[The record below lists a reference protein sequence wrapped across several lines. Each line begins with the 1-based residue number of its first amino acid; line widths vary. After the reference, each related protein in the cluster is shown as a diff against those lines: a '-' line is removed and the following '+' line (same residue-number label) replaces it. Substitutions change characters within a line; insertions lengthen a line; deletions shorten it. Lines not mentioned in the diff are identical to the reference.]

1 VTNPVFNLKS
11 GSTRKNCIASWK
23 LFDYTQFEKMIL
35 PCHFHVG
42 AKYSFFFP
50 SFAGVDML
58 HLRRRG
64 FTLIELLVVIAIIAI
79 LIGLLLPAVQKV
91 REAAARSKCSNNLK
105 QLALAVHNF
114 ESAQQKL
121 PPAGVGYGFNASSPT
136 GNGDAVI
143 LNMSGMVLLL
153 PYFEQNALFAQL
165 DVRQSFSDVRTDNGG
180 GVRNQRGM
188 LTSPLPNVNTGL
200 MNLEISTFRC
210 PSDNGDPR
218 KAGQASN
225 NRYGPTGAQIG
236 NKTNYDFIVDAGNDF
251 GTGNYWRNA
260 PTQNR
265 RMFGENSDLKLAQ
278 VSDGLSNTLM
288 LGETTQT
295 VFNGTS
301 VAWGYRA
308 WVLVGVDPTRGTG
321 VNDFTF
327 CASWTGF
334 PAPGCIP
341 VINGRLGDWG
351 RAGSLHTGGAQFAMG
366 DASVR
371 FVRQSVAAAALV
383 AYVTYAGGE
392 VNSNI
397 D

>member
-1 VTNPVFNLKS
+1 M
-11 GSTRKNCIASWK
+11 
-23 LFDYTQFEKMIL
+23 Y
-35 PCHFHVG
+35 HF
-42 AKYSFFFP
+42 
-50 SFAGVDML
+50 
-58 HLRRRG
+58 RRRG

-105 QLALAVHNF
+105 QLALAVHNY

-121 PPAGVGYGFNASSPT
+121 PPAGVGYGFASSTPT
-136 GNGDAVI
+136 GTGDAVI

-153 PYFEQNALFAQL
+153 PYFEQGALFAQL
-165 DVRQSFSDVRTDNGG
+165 DVKQSFSDVRTDNGG
-180 GVRNQRGM
+180 GIRNQKGV
-188 LTSPLPNVNTGL
+188 LTSPLPNLNTSK

-218 KAGQASN
+218 KVGQASN
-225 NRYGPTGAQIG
+225 NRYGPTGAEIG
-236 NKTNYDFIVDAGNDF
+236 NKTNYDFIVDANNDF
-251 GTGNYWRNA
+251 STANYWKNA
-260 PTQNR
+260 SIQTR
-265 RMFGENSDLKLAQ
+265 RMFGENSDLKMSQ

-295 VFNGTS
+295 VYNGTS
-301 VAWGYRA
+301 PAWGYRA
-308 WVLVGVDPTRGTG
+308 WVLVGVDPTKGTG

-366 DASVR
+366 DASIR
-371 FVRQSVAAAALV
+371 FVKQTVAASTLV

-392 VNSNI
+392 VNANT